1 MPLNYAVASGRGLL
15 GDDAI
20 RHGLDCGRG
29 AGSPMLSHYM
39 KTGESAPKSRSASDT
54 LESVM
59 STMGKARDL
68 DASIDRINDPPPQL
82 WPTLF
87 AIRAHCETHSINL
100 HSLFWGPPRSKVEG
114 AGGPTH

>member
-1 MPLNYAVASGRGLL
+1 MTALECLPRSSIPFDGREQ
-15 GDDAI
+15 
-20 RHGLDCGRG
+20 
-29 AGSPMLSHYM
+29 GSRVPARACKMEELAQKIGWLKHN
-39 KTGESAPKSRSASDT
+39 P
-54 LESVM
+54 
-59 STMGKARDL
+59 TMGKARDL